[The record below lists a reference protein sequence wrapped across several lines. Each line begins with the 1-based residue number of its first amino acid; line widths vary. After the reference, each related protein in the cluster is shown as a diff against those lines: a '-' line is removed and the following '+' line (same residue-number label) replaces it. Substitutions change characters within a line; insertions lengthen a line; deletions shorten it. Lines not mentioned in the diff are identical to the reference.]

1 MKWSVDRFGCASLIA
16 VDGGLLAVTESGEL
30 VRFAANEKA
39 FQEISRGKILTGV
52 TRAAP
57 AIADGRL
64 FFRDESKLVCVKLK

>member
-30 VRFAANEKA
+30 VRFAASEKA
-39 FQEISRGKILTGV
+39 FQEMSRAKVLTGI

-57 AIADGRL
+57 ALADGRL
-64 FFRDESKLVCVKLK
+64 FVRDETKLVCVKLK